1 MFKPVQNASPVS
13 WVCACDTCIADGPC
27 EKAFS
32 TARPPSVS
40 VGADAYM
47 TVCGLGYIMWPD
59 MEVGTDVVTMV
70 AGRLTVAERER
81 VTYKQWSVGGGV
93 TQRVNVFPFFTYL
106 WMQCWSETSLDCCQ
120 SCWTGPGWSGAA
132 GASHRLTDTQLHTW
146 ITWSAHF
153 S

>member
-1 MFKPVQNASPVS
+1 MFKPVQIASPVS

-27 EKAFS
+27 EKALR

-47 TVCGLGYIMWPD
+47 TVCGLGYIMWPG

-81 VTYKQWSVGGGV
+81 EKERVTCKCWSVGGGI
-93 TQRVNVFPFFTYL
+93 TQSVNVFPLFMYL

-120 SCWTGPGWSGAA
+120 WCWTGPGWSGAA
-132 GASHRLTDTQLHTW
+132 GASHRLTDTQ
-146 ITWSAHF
+146 
-153 S
+153 